1 MKFKI
6 KIHHNPDGYG
16 GFLVRKFAKRH
27 CFKAILPYLVVANA
41 IRSFFSYLQKYQ
53 YVV

>member
-16 GFLVRKFAKRH
+16 GFLVQKFAKRH
-27 CFKAILPYLVVANA
+27 YFRAILPYLVLAQTD
-41 IRSFFSYLQKYQ
+41 FFFYLL
-53 YVV
+53 